1 MPLQISNE
9 PKRASARVRK
19 PARPV
24 VLKGP
29 ARWLLIGIG
38 FACVGLGA
46 IGAVLPLLPTTP
58 FLLVAAGCFARS
70 SPRFYKWLLS
80 RPGVGPTIRQ
90 WRETHTIPRSAKLVA
105 ILSIVLTGGSSM
117 VFFVGN
123 PWAKLI
129 MGVGLLSVIGW
140 LLRIPTRSS
149 RDDSDT
155 SS

>member
-9 PKRASARVRK
+9 PERPSARERK

-24 VLKGP
+24 VLTGP

-46 IGAVLPLLPTTP
+46 VGAVLPLLPTTP

-90 WRETHTIPRSAKLVA
+90 WRETHTIPRSAKLAA

-117 VFFVGN
+117 VFFVGD
-123 PWAKLI
+123 PRAKLI

-140 LLRIPTRSS
+140 ILRIPTRSS

>member
-1 MPLQISNE
+1 MPFQILNE
-9 PKRASARVRK
+9 PERTSARGHK

-24 VLKGP
+24 VLTGP

-46 IGAVLPLLPTTP
+46 VGAVLPLLPTTP
-58 FLLVAAGCFARS
+58 FLLVAAACFARS

-80 RPGVGPTIRQ
+80 RPGVGPTIRE
-90 WRETHTIPRSAKLVA
+90 WRETRTIPGSAKLAA
-105 ILSIVLTGGSSM
+105 ILSIVLVGGSSL
-117 VFFVGN
+117 VFFVDN

-140 LLRIPTRSS
+140 LLRIPTRPS